1 MAKNPSSKRYALALY
16 QLASENKSVEK
27 CKLGLELCRDILDDS
42 RITAFLGMPNIRVE
56 KKIDL
61 ITTNLGEVDRLVVN
75 LMGMLIQRDTTSLVA
90 DILNQYNKIL
100 DQESGLQRAHAV
112 SAVVMTKQSQ
122 SRLSKFVSEVVGK
135 DIELTTEV
143 NSEMTAGLV
152 ARVGDKILDGSVK
165 TRLRDLRKSLAEGAS

>member
-1 MAKNPSSKRYALALY
+1 M
-16 QLASENKSVEK
+16 
-27 CKLGLELCRDILDDS
+27 
-42 RITAFLGMPNIRVE
+42 
-56 KKIDL
+56 
-61 ITTNLGEVDRLVVN
+61 VVN

-122 SRLSKFVSEVVGK
+122 SRLSKFLSEVVGK

>member
-1 MAKNPSSKRYALALY
+1 
-16 QLASENKSVEK
+16 
-27 CKLGLELCRDILDDS
+27 
-42 RITAFLGMPNIRVE
+42 MPNIRVE

-122 SRLSKFVSEVVGK
+122 SRLSKFLSEVVGK